1 MSTGPVVTEDKI
13 REAKLF
19 YQMHFKQAVFDEEG
33 WRKILEVFRHVFC
46 YICVLVTLRCVGC
59 LKKKTL
65 YFLSQKHNGR
75 LPIRIKA
82 VPEGKII
89 PRGNVLFTVENTDQD
104 FYWLTNYIEVNLK
117 NILVF
122 LF

>member
-1 MSTGPVVTEDKI
+1 MTEDKI
-13 REAKLF
+13 QEAKLF

-33 WRKILEVFRHVFC
+33 WRKVLEVFRDGFN
-46 YICVLVTLRCVGC
+46 YTCVPITLLCERRS
-59 LKKKTL
+59 KKKL
-65 YFLSQKHNGR
+65 VFFLCQKHNGR

-117 NILVF
+117 KIT
-122 LF
+122 